1 MLNNIINNNT
11 ILIKLLKSIGFDP
24 KTKKLYYIGY
34 ILNLIAK
41 AYLYRQDASD
51 FE

>member
-11 ILIKLLKSIGFDP
+11 ILIKLLKSIGFNP
-24 KTKKLYYIGY
+24 KAKRLRYIRH

-41 AYLYRQDASD
+41 AYLFR
-51 FE
+51 